1 MTIKINSATFTGIE
15 GVVVSVEVDIAR
27 GMPCFNIVGLADTS
41 VKESKDRVRAA
52 IVNSGFD
59 FPVNRITV
67 NLAPADIKKEGA
79 LFDLPIAIGILAAT
93 EQINF
98 EDAENFLIMGELSL
112 SGELKKVKGILPIAI
127 EGLKNN
133 ICSFILPMEN
143 AEECSVVKKSNVYPF
158 SNLKEVIG
166 YIIYRDLLPY
176 EYKSI
181 GSNRK
186 SLLNFE
192 DILGQESCKRAVEVA
207 AAGNHNLLMIGP
219 PGSGKTMIA
228 QRIPSILPP
237 LNYEEALEVTKI
249 YSVSGNLKDAK
260 GLVRERPFRNPHHTT
275 TCAALVGGGRNLMPG
290 EVSLAHNGVLF
301 LDEVLEFKK
310 YVLEVLRQ
318 PLEDRTVKIC
328 RASGTVSYP
337 CNCMTIFSM
346 NPCPCGFYGSDKQCV
361 CSEYERK
368 RYMHKLS
375 GPMLD
380 RIDIFTFVKSLS
392 YEELKNKPKG
402 ESSETIRNR
411 IQKCRKIQQNR
422 FKNENIFCNSQM
434 NSKLIRKYCK
444 LDNESSKII
453 EKIYN
458 KYALSTRAYTRI
470 LKVARTIADLD
481 ESESIKEIHIIEAL
495 QYRKFLNKE
504 II

>member
-112 SGELKKVKGILPIAI
+112 SGQLKKVRGILPIAI

-133 ICSFILPMEN
+133 IYSFILPMEN

-166 YIIYRDLLPY
+166 YIMYRDLLPY

-181 GSNRK
+181 GYNRK

-207 AAGNHNLLMIGP
+207 AAGNHNLLMI
-219 PGSGKTMIA
+219 
-228 QRIPSILPP
+228 
-237 LNYEEALEVTKI
+237 
-249 YSVSGNLKDAK
+249 
-260 GLVRERPFRNPHHTT
+260 
-275 TCAALVGGGRNLMPG
+275 
-290 EVSLAHNGVLF
+290 
-301 LDEVLEFKK
+301 
-310 YVLEVLRQ
+310 
-318 PLEDRTVKIC
+318 
-328 RASGTVSYP
+328 
-337 CNCMTIFSM
+337 
-346 NPCPCGFYGSDKQCV
+346 
-361 CSEYERK
+361 
-368 RYMHKLS
+368 
-375 GPMLD
+375 
-380 RIDIFTFVKSLS
+380 
-392 YEELKNKPKG
+392 
-402 ESSETIRNR
+402 
-411 IQKCRKIQQNR
+411 
-422 FKNENIFCNSQM
+422 
-434 NSKLIRKYCK
+434 
-444 LDNESSKII
+444 
-453 EKIYN
+453 
-458 KYALSTRAYTRI
+458 
-470 LKVARTIADLD
+470 
-481 ESESIKEIHIIEAL
+481 
-495 QYRKFLNKE
+495 
-504 II
+504 